1 MKRFVMA
8 LLLIS
13 AHVIFAADEGAGEVP
28 SFGFA
33 ACFSQAM
40 QGTEMLLR
48 DAIARPQIVQAMRK
62 IERVVSVIMDS
73 DGVAHSVDDP
83 EVAESLGNV
92 GYDISSD
99 VVIVDDEVDDS
110 VINPDNN
117 NARIAELQTRVVLLE
132 EQLARRQ
139 CVDEEDMRRALNNEH

>member
-13 AHVIFAADEGAGEVP
+13 AHIVFAADEGAGEVP
-28 SFGFA
+28 PFGFV
-33 ACFSQAM
+33 ACFSQAT
-40 QGTEMLLR
+40 QGIEMLVR
-48 DAIARPQIVQAMRK
+48 DAIVHPRVRQSMRTF
-62 IERVVSVIMDS
+62 ERVVSVIMDS
-73 DGVAHSVDDP
+73 NGFAHLVDDP
-83 EVAESLGNV
+83 EVAESYDNV

-99 VVIVDDEVDDS
+99 VVLVDDEVDDS

-139 CVDEEDMRRALNNEH
+139 CVDEEDMRRAFNNEH